1 VRVLLDSNVWLAI
14 LTTDGF
20 CRRCWREARDSCEFV
35 SSEVILAEI
44 EEKLRLKFGFQPQHV
59 RLLAAFV
66 RRQTTMVNPKAD
78 VTGLCRD
85 PDDAPILAA
94 ALAANCTSLV
104 TGDQDLLV
112 LQSVQSL
119 AILTPREFAD
129 RLAATR
135 TE

>member
-44 EEKLRLKFGFQPQHV
+44 EEKLRLKFGFQHQHV
-59 RLLAAFV
+59 RLLGAFV
-66 RRQTTMVNPKAD
+66 RRQTMLVNPKVD
-78 VTGLCRD
+78 VTGICRD
-85 PDDAPILAA
+85 PDDAPIMAA
-94 ALAANCTSLV
+94 ALAANCTCLV

-112 LQSVQSL
+112 LQSVQGL
-119 AILTPREFAD
+119 AILTPRQFAD
-129 RLAATR
+129 WLAARR